1 MHPTF
6 TSATPASCQDVIKTA
21 WDVTYVQAA
30 AAQLCL
36 PSTLLLIL
44 AISSLGLNLPFEQ

>member
-6 TSATPASCQDVIKTA
+6 TSGNTASCQDVIETA

-36 PSTLLLIL
+36 PSTFFIL